1 MKRRSRLI
9 ALILLA
15 LVLTACADTL
25 PRSTLNPLG
34 ENAETIDGLFR
45 LTLWIAAVFFVGVN
59 AAVLYV
65 AYRFRAKKGDDREP
79 KQIHGNDTL
88 EITWTVIP
96 ALILAT
102 IAVPTIQT
110 IFDLAEEPEG
120 ALQVEVI
127 GHQWWWE
134 YRYVD
139 SGVVTANELYI
150 PTDQPVFLS
159 MTTDDTDVIHS
170 FWIPNLNG
178 KRDVVPGRV
187 NTLTISAEE
196 EGVYLGQCAEFC
208 GLSHARMR
216 MTVTAVSQGD
226 FDQWVSDQLEPGD
239 VDLES
244 EGWGLFLDKGCSACH
259 AIGGTDAEG
268 GGLNPGPDLTHLAS
282 RATFAGAT
290 YDQNTENLSAW
301 LRNPSDLKPM
311 EPDSDRGMPNL
322 GLNEDEIDTL
332 VGFLQGLN

>member
-1 MKRRSRLI
+1 MVLM
-9 ALILLA
+9 
-15 LVLTACADTL
+15 LVVSACADTL
-25 PRSTLNPLG
+25 PRSTLNPVG

-59 AAVLYV
+59 AAVVYI
-65 AYRFRAKKGDDREP
+65 AWRYRERKNDDSEP

-96 ALILAT
+96 ALILAV
-102 IAVPTIQT
+102 IAVPTVQT
-110 IFDLAEEPEG
+110 IFDLAEEPEN

-134 YRYVD
+134 YRYTD

-150 PTDQPVFLS
+150 PTDRPVFLS

-187 NTLTISAEE
+187 NTLTISAPEP
-196 EGVYLGQCAEFC
+196 GTYLGQCAEFC

-216 MTVTAVSQGD
+216 MTVEAVSPAD
-226 FDQWVSDQLEPGD
+226 FDQWVEDQLAPGN

-259 AIGGTDAEG
+259 AIGGTEAEG
-268 GGLNPGPDLTHLAS
+268 GGLNPGPDLTHLAA
-282 RATFAGAT
+282 RQTFAGAT
-290 YDQNTENLSAW
+290 YEQTTENLSAW
-301 LRNPSDLKPM
+301 LRNPNDLKEM
-311 EPDSDRGMPNL
+311 DPDNNRGMPNL
-322 GLNEDEIDTL
+322 GLNEEEIATL
-332 VGFLQGLN
+332 FEFLQGLT

>member
-1 MKRRSRLI
+1 
-9 ALILLA
+9 
-15 LVLTACADTL
+15 
-25 PRSTLNPLG
+25 
-34 ENAETIDGLFR
+34 
-45 LTLWIAAVFFVGVN
+45 
-59 AAVLYV
+59 
-65 AYRFRAKKGDDREP
+65 
-79 KQIHGNDTL
+79 
-88 EITWTVIP
+88 
-96 ALILAT
+96 
-102 IAVPTIQT
+102 
-110 IFDLAEEPEG
+110 
-120 ALQVEVI
+120 
-127 GHQWWWE
+127 
-134 YRYVD
+134 
-139 SGVVTANELYI
+139 
-150 PTDQPVFLS
+150 
-159 MTTDDTDVIHS
+159 
-170 FWIPNLNG
+170 
-178 KRDVVPGRV
+178 
-187 NTLTISAEE
+187 
-196 EGVYLGQCAEFC
+196 
-208 GLSHARMR
+208 MR

>member
-1 MKRRSRLI
+1 VKRRSRLI